1 MADDVDRAQLQMELM
16 DEIRNKQITARR
28 PVQRAYDWCIDCG
41 EKIESKR
48 LKALPHAERCM
59 GCQEDFEKFQK
70 QYGG

>member
-1 MADDVDRAQLQMELM
+1 MADEADLAQKQMELM

-41 EKIESKR
+41 EKIELKR

-59 GCQEDFEKFQK
+59 GCQGDFEKFCK